1 MKEWN
6 AVQRFIYLS
15 FFPTHSFIIFFL
27 YRLVT
32 SYRTFFMQAKSEN
45 EANEWVAILRWKLVR
60 TACCLLGSVVII
72 PHFISTNI
80 QKTIKAGNSGSRVQ
94 TDLA

>member
-15 FFPTHSFIIFFL
+15 FFPTHSSS
-27 YRLVT
+27 RLVT

-60 TACCLLGSVVII
+60 TACCLLGSVVI

-80 QKTIKAGNSGSRVQ
+80 QKTIKAGNSSSRIQ